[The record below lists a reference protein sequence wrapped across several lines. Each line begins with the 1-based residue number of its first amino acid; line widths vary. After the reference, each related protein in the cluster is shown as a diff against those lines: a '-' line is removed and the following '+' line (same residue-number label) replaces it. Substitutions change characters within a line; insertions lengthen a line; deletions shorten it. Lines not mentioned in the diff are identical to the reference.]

1 MLECRA
7 PSQRLAEFGI
17 TKMDLRSQVRDRVV
31 DAFKP
36 RVTLEAQNTWNLYAD
51 IAWFGALSGVANA
64 FLAVFV
70 IRAGGSDT
78 HVGLLSA
85 LPALIAILA
94 SLPGSRLVE
103 REKKPLSVLIV
114 TAFLHRSGYLAIALV
129 PFVLMTN
136 RADAMVV
143 LVALLTIPGAM
154 ANVAFTTM
162 FGKVVARENR
172 AHVVAIR
179 NVWVGI
185 TSTIAAFFGGK
196 FLDQVL
202 FPINYQ
208 ILFGVAFATSLMSQY
223 YLMRIRLPADAS
235 AIAVRV
241 RSEPRGARNFVTMLR
256 GNRKFTRFTFASF
269 VFHWGLFFPA
279 PLYSIY
285 WVRVL
290 QASDGWIGS
299 FSMIASATTIVF
311 YPLWGRFTMRRGNHP
326 AVVAATAGLVLYPL
340 ITAFAPSVEWILFV
354 SFLGGVFSSG
364 FSLAFFNTLLEVCPE
379 QNRASYIAVY
389 NILVNVAV
397 FLAPILATSLTLIF
411 GIHAML
417 LLGAALRALGALVF
431 WVQRDS
437 PAVAAR

>member
-1 MLECRA
+1 MNL
-7 PSQRLAEFGI
+7 RLH
-17 TKMDLRSQVRDRVV
+17 VRDRML
-31 DAFKP
+31 DALKP
-36 RVTLEAQNTWNLYAD
+36 RATLDAQNTWNLYGD
-51 IAWFGALSGVANA
+51 IAWYGVLSGVAGA
-64 FLAVFV
+64 FLSVFV
-70 IRAGGSDT
+70 IRLGGSDT
-78 HVGLLSA
+78 HVGLLSS
-85 LPALIAILA
+85 LPALTAILA

-103 REKKPLSVLIV
+103 REKKPLSILNL
-114 TAFLHRSGYLAIALV
+114 TAFLNRFGYLVIALV
-129 PFVLMTN
+129 PFFLMTN
-136 RADAMVV
+136 RADAIVI
-143 LVALLTIPGAM
+143 LVALLAIPGAM

-162 FGKVVARENR
+162 FGKAVARENR

-185 TSTIAAFFGGK
+185 TCTLAAFFGGK
-196 FLDQVL
+196 FLDLVL

-208 ILFGVAFATSLMSQY
+208 ILFGIAFAASLMSQY
-223 YLMRIRLPADAS
+223 YLMRIRLPADAP
-235 AIAVRV
+235 AIAARV
-241 RSEPRGARNFVTMLR
+241 RSEPGGARNFVTMLR

-299 FSMIASATTIVF
+299 FSMVASATTIVF
-311 YPLWGRFTMRRGNHP
+311 YPLWGRFTARRGNHP
-326 AVVAATAGLVLYPL
+326 AAVVATAGLALYPL

-397 FLAPILATSLTLIF
+397 FVAPLLATSLTMIF

-417 LLGAALRALGALVF
+417 LLGAALRALGALAF
-431 WVQRDS
+431 WLQRDN